1 MKFSV
6 PLNGYLGRYRP
17 VTSATSSCRRER
29 ESRLSL
35 RTQGSNKAPAA
46 RFTTWV
52 PAVAGTTAWF
62 MGCAMLMLQSNPA
75 PAQDYPS
82 RPIRIIVPFP
92 PGAGTDIVGRA
103 VAQALSEAWRQP
115 IVVDNRPGAG
125 GTIAGE
131 LVARAAPDGYTLMLG
146 NVSTLA
152 IAPALNSKL
161 SYGPLRDFAPITLI
175 TRSENVLVVHPSVP
189 ARSVKDLVAYAK
201 AHPRKLNYGSSGNG
215 TTSHLGGAMFA
226 AMTGTDMMH
235 VPYKGSAPMLT
246 DLLAGQLQLSF
257 SSVPTALPHIQSG
270 RLRALAVT
278 LLARSS
284 VLPDLPTVQEAAGLK
299 GFEISLWQG
308 IVAPAATPRAI
319 VSKLH
324 QQISSSLKTPDLRSK
339 LSAQAL
345 ETVGNTPSEF
355 AAYIRQEIEKWT
367 QVVRTSNARMD

>member
-1 MKFSV
+1 MRKTVALCLLISGV
-6 PLNGYLGRYRP
+6 
-17 VTSATSSCRRER
+17 
-29 ESRLSL
+29 
-35 RTQGSNKAPAA
+35 AA
-46 RFTTWV
+46 
-52 PAVAGTTAWF
+52 
-62 MGCAMLMLQSNPA
+62 
-75 PAQDYPS
+75 AQDYPT

-103 VAQALSEAWRQP
+103 VAQSLNEAWKQP

-131 LVARAAPDGYTLMLG
+131 LVARATPDGYTLMLG

-152 IAPALNSKL
+152 IARALNPKL
-161 SYGPLRDFAPITLI
+161 AYEPLKDFAPITLI
-175 TRSENVLVVHPSVP
+175 TTSENVLVLHPSVP
-189 ARSVKDLVAYAK
+189 ATSVKELIAYAK

-226 AMTGTDMMH
+226 SMTGIEMTH

-257 SSVPTALPHIQSG
+257 SSVPTALPHIKSG

-284 VLPDLPTVQEAAGLK
+284 VLPELPTMQEAAGLK

-319 VSKLH
+319 VAKLH
-324 QQISSSLKTPDLRSK
+324 QQITASLRTPELKNK
-339 LSAQAL
+339 LTAQGLDA
-345 ETVGNTPSEF
+345 VGNTPEQF
-355 AAYIRQEIEKWT
+355 AAYIRGEIDKWT
-367 QVVRTSNARMD
+367 RVVKTSNARVD